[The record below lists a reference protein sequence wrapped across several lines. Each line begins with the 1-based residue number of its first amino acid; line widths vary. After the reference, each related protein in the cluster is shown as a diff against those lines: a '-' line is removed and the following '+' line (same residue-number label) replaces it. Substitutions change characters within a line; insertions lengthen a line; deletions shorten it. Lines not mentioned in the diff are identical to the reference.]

1 MAPPDRSVAVLA
13 YDGLCTF
20 EFALA
25 VEVFGLRRPELGV
38 PWYDFRVCAV
48 ERGPLRAEGGVTF
61 QVRQGLRGIEG
72 AGTVVVP
79 GWRHDL
85 DAPIP
90 ERLLAALRKAYAHG
104 ARLVSICSGAF
115 VLAATGLLDGKR
127 ATTHWRYTPAFAAR
141 FPRVQLVPDVLY
153 VDEGK
158 LLTSAGSAAGLDLCI
173 HLVRKDYGAAI
184 ANQVARRLVIAPH
197 REGGQ
202 AQFVPEP
209 IAPSEDGSPLAPAL
223 DWALRNLREPI
234 SVRRLARRA
243 GMSERTFCRRFAA
256 QSGTSPARWLIGQR
270 VIAAQRLLETSP
282 LPVET
287 IADRIGMGSAA
298 NLRHHFRAQVRTTP
312 TQYRRAF
319 RQRS

>member
-1 MAPPDRSVAVLA
+1 MAPSNRRVVVLA

-25 VEVFGLRRPELGV
+25 IEIFALKRPELGV
-38 PWYDFRVCAV
+38 RWYDFAVCAV
-48 ERGPLRAEGGVTF
+48 DRGPLRAVGGVTISA
-61 QVRQGLRGIEG
+61 RQGLHALAR

-79 GWRHDL
+79 GWRDL
-85 DAPIP
+85 DRPPPHA
-90 ERLLAALRKAYAHG
+90 LVAALRRAHQRG

-127 ATTHWRYTPAFAAR
+127 ATTHWRYTARFAER

-153 VDEGK
+153 VDEGQ

-173 HLVRKDYGAAI
+173 HLVRRDYGAAV

-197 REGGQ
+197 RQGGQ

-209 IAPSEDGSPLAPAL
+209 VPLAEEGSPLAPVL
-223 DWALRNLREPI
+223 EWALGNLRESI
-234 SVRRLARRA
+234 SVRRLARRG
-243 GMSERTFCRRFAA
+243 GMSERTFCRRFDAHL
-256 QSGTSPARWLIGQR
+256 GISPARWLIGQR
-270 VIAAQRLLETSP
+270 VVAAQRLLETTS

-287 IADRIGMGSAA
+287 IADRTGMGSAA
-298 NLRHHFRAQVRTTP
+298 NLRHHFRAQIRTTP
-312 TQYRRAF
+312 QQYRGSF
-319 RQRS
+319 RGRTA